1 MIKKG
6 EIMEYPIS
14 LNFKVNNVFGNK
26 DVRITLYDGLT
37 TFVGTNASGKT
48 QTLKALRDV
57 LKQKFGVNK
66 VRYLSSNRIGEMEQ
80 YRSKTNQYNYH
91 ADHYAVGDQQVK
103 KFRQQIETSTGDF
116 FTMDERKDVYIKV
129 AERLSV
135 LFNRQIFI
143 RWDAGKMQVFFGE
156 NGNEK
161 EYSVVAEASGLVNV
175 ISILAA
181 LFDEEVEFLLIDE
194 PEVSLHP
201 QLQSYLLRE
210 MKNAVKKYGKTIVI
224 SSHSAEMIEINKADD
239 LSNFVFF
246 NNKELPKQISPSA
259 PELSNK
265 QLQDFLIRMNLIY
278 NEGFFAKKILLIE
291 GASDMIMCR
300 YLSNRLDLN
309 LDVAGS
315 QIIPVDGKGQFP
327 IITKLFRLIG
337 KEVCVLT
344 DLDGFIDDNSV
355 INLFTSLPQSVEI
368 ANSHGNSDLQG
379 MVRSVK
385 TTIDELIQTSKDGM
399 NDVYEKHPYWINRDA
414 DAEENKAMRRS
425 IIAQLFQVSNDDLE
439 KWPNYLQ
446 WKGLKT
452 RLEVLFEILAK
463 LGCFVLKKGAV
474 ESYYLYSSC
483 TTYNAKPIA
492 AFFEIS
498 KLNEKTNEEL
508 MKHYSDLIIPLQF
521 AALGKT
527 VDESFAVKK
536 ELLSE
541 LALAIGILD
550 KVDSEKEI
558 LSAIKQ
564 AKGNVNSLFDYSIIN
579 ENNRKGIIVSLK
591 SKIIEAE
598 GFPLKAFVGDNVNTL
613 IDANIHFKV

>member
-1 MIKKG
+1 MG
-6 EIMEYPIS
+6 YPIN
-14 LNFKVNNVFGNK
+14 LKFKVNNVFGDN
-26 DVRITLYDGLT
+26 DVNITLYSGLT

-48 QTLKALRDV
+48 QTLKALRNK
-57 LKQKFGVNK
+57 LKQTFGANK

-80 YRSKTNQYNYH
+80 YRSKTNQYDYQ
-91 ADHYAVGDQQVK
+91 ADNFTIGDQKAK
-103 KFRQQIETSTGDF
+103 KVRQQIETSTGDF

-224 SSHSAEMIEINKADD
+224 SSHSAEMIELNKAED

-265 QLQDFLIRMNLIY
+265 QLQDFLLRMSLIY

-300 YLSNRLDLN
+300 YLCNRLDLN

-327 IITKLFRLIG
+327 VIAKLFRLIG
-337 KEVCVLT
+337 KEVFVLT
-344 DLDGFIDDNSV
+344 DLDGFVDDNSV
-355 INLFTSLPQSVEI
+355 INLFTSLPKSVEI

-379 MVRSVK
+379 MVRDVK
-385 TTIDELIQTSKDGM
+385 TKIDELIQTSKDGLK
-399 NDVYEKHPYWINRDA
+399 DVYESHPYWINRDA
-414 DAEENKAMRRS
+414 DAEESKVMRRS
-425 IIAQLFQVSNDDLE
+425 IIAQLFQVSNDDLT
-439 KWPNYLQ
+439 KWSNCSQ

-452 RLEVLFEILAK
+452 RLGVIFDILAK

-474 ESYYLYSSC
+474 ESYYLYASN
-483 TTYNAKPIA
+483 TTYNAKPA
-492 AFFEIS
+492 AVVLEIS
-498 KLNEKTNEEL
+498 KLEEKTNEEL
-508 MKHYSDLIIPLQF
+508 MTYYADLILPLKF

-541 LALAIGILD
+541 LALALGILD
-550 KVDSEKEI
+550 KVNSENEI

-564 AKGNVNSLFDYSIIN
+564 AKGNINSLFNYSIIN
-579 ENNRKGIIVSLK
+579 ENDRKGINVSLK
-591 SKIIEAE
+591 SKIIDVE

-613 IDANIHFKV
+613 IEANIHFKA